1 MARTEQRGNIES
13 KSKRFLL
20 LKKKIKFSWQ
30 MNVFMLREIL
40 YDWLGGGGGGGV
52 EPQKQIVSARYG
64 VC

>member
-40 YDWLGGGGGGGV
+40 YDWLGGA